1 MHVHSDELN
10 FTLYMNSISLYI
22 YSHELNFDDAWRE
35 SRRMWLQNN
44 TEDNLDELEEIGTS
58 YKKIPTKK
66 NRTILR
72 TTSTN

>member
-44 TEDNLDELEEIGTS
+44 TEDNLDELEEIVTG
-58 YKKIPTKK
+58 
-66 NRTILR
+66 
-72 TTSTN
+72 